1 MSTSQDTPIHDQPH
15 PYAGQLVPLLG
26 QLNDGTPVDWHPRAM
41 FRINDWADRVY
52 GMPWRR
58 QRNTSVLLYSA
69 RAQQLG
75 LPIHDNHVIH
85 GTLLGIPL
93 LIHSREIDWTTL

>member
-1 MSTSQDTPIHDQPH
+1 MSMSQDTPIHDQPH
-15 PYAGQLVPLLG
+15 PYAGQLVPLVG
-26 QLNDGTPVDWHPRAM
+26 QLSDGTPVDWHPRPV
-41 FRINDWADRVY
+41 FRINDWADRHY

-58 QRNTSVLLYSA
+58 HRNPNVLLYSA

-85 GTLLGIPL
+85 GTLAGIPL
-93 LIHSREIDWTTL
+93 LIHSREIDWTNL

>member
-1 MSTSQDTPIHDQPH
+1 MSNNHDTPIHTLPH
-15 PYAGQLVPLLG
+15 PYAGQLVPL
-26 QLNDGTPVDWHPRAM
+26 TPKDSDTSEAKPGPL
-41 FRINDWADRVY
+41 FRITDWADRHY

-58 QRNTSVLLYSA
+58 KKHFSVLLYSA

-85 GTLLGIPL
+85 GHLAGIPL
-93 LIHSREIDWTTL
+93 LIHSREIDWTNL

>member
-15 PYAGQLVPLLG
+15 PYAGHLVPLLAKDSEPG
-26 QLNDGTPVDWHPRAM
+26 DGKARAL
-41 FRINDWADRVY
+41 FRINDWADRHY

-58 QRNTSVLLYSA
+58 HRNPNVLLYSA

-85 GTLLGIPL
+85 GTLAGIPL
-93 LIHSREIDWTTL
+93 LIHSREIDWTNL